1 MGKRRTVLN
10 ERFKPLLKN
19 LKFTLDSL
27 LPRISQQMGDE
38 NVKLGLF
45 KDELE
50 SLGRQMK
57 EGTRL
62 VVKLSKPISLWNC
75 CIWYNWCNYTELSYM
90 DQLVPLNKSL
100 TILLETLKLL
110 QEARDVKEC
119 SLSDDEQDEWE
130 RRLLDL
136 LRVLTAGNVQ
146 EFSASNEEETKVHGQ
161 TLGELFWVMFDTIV
175 EVKHKNNMFK
185 CPLQHIKLTLDFLM
199 PYIGTAELNL
209 PNEDLEFVRIQ
220 IENGVEL
227 VRKCSKQARRKKYEY
242 TNKLFELN
250 QYFQGLLDIL
260 EMRQARKVRKCHG
273 TETVIKR
280 IEESGVVQN
289 QTQIERTKLDQDFQ
303 RVLNILRAWLARN
316 VREQF
321 GDVREGLVSLIKRIE
336 ERVDNAFQCVLMKL
350 FSGFSLSEKC
360 QFSMETKEIRILYKN
375 KRNC

>member
-1 MGKRRTVLN
+1 MGKRRTVFN
-10 ERFKPLLKN
+10 EKFRPLLKN
-19 LKFTLDSL
+19 LKFTLDTL

-38 NVKLGLF
+38 NNVKLGLF

-62 VVKLSKPISLWNC
+62 LVKLSKPISLWNC

-136 LRVLTAGNVQ
+136 LRVQTAGNVQ

-161 TLGELFWVMFDTIV
+161 TVGELFWVMFDTVV

-185 CPLQHIKLTLDFLM
+185 CPLQHIKLTLDFLR
-199 PYIGTAELNL
+199 PYIGIAELNL

-220 IENGVEL
+220 IEKGVEL
-227 VRKCSKQARRKKYEY
+227 VRKCNKQARCKKYKY

-260 EMRQARKVRKCHG
+260 MMRQARKVRKCHE

-289 QTQIERTKLDQDFQ
+289 QTQIECTKLDQDFQ

-316 VREQF
+316 VRKQF

-336 ERVDNAFQCVLMKL
+336 ERVVC
-350 FSGFSLSEKC
+350 
-360 QFSMETKEIRILYKN
+360 
-375 KRNC
+375 